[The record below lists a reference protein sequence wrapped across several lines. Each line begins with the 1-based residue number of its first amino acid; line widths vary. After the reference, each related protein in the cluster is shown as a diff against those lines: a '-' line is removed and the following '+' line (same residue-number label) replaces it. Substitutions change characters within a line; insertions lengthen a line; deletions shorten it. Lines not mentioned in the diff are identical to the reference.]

1 MSSDETPW
9 QSPSAGS
16 SGNDDA
22 AQPSW
27 SSDQPSASL
36 DAGASAPS
44 AQPRFGAYGATPP
57 GQAPSGS
64 WQSGYPGYEPAQGQ
78 ADPAQPYGA
87 PGSSGVPGG
96 FFLAPKPGIIPLRPL
111 SIGEIISGAFESLR
125 ANPKAMFIP
134 ALIVMSVLGV
144 ISAVLSFTSSLGLDS
159 LLTSSTSDP
168 ESVVVG
174 LDLTTSTSPAS
185 FLTTLLGSGATTL
198 LMSLASTVLTGL
210 LIVAVSRSVL
220 GRLATPGEVWQRT
233 RSRVWA
239 LIGQSLLTSLIVYG
253 VLAVGTG
260 VTVAASVGMFTTFGS
275 QRSAPLTVVFALAI
289 VVLALTTVCLTAFL
303 WVRLSM
309 APAVLVLENV
319 GVLTAMSRSWE
330 LTRQGFWR
338 VFGVLVLAAIISNVA
353 VSVVGGV
360 TGIVAGIVGAII
372 GSFALVSAL
381 SSLLGALLSAV
392 IMPFTAAVTAL
403 TYIDLRMRR
412 EGLDVELRQA
422 AA

>member
-9 QSPSAGS
+9 RSPSAGS
-16 SGNDDA
+16 TGNDDA
-22 AQPSW
+22 AQASW
-27 SSDQPSASL
+27 APDQPSTAP
-36 DAGASAPS
+36 DAPGASAPS
-44 AQPRFGAYGATPP
+44 GQPRFGAYGATPP
-57 GQAPSGS
+57 GQAS
-64 WQSGYPGYEPAQGQ
+64 WQPGHTGYGPAQGY
-78 ADPAQPYGA
+78 ADPAQPYGE
-87 PGSSGVPGG
+87 PGHSGVPGG

-125 ANPKAMFIP
+125 ANPKAMFVP
-134 ALIVMSVLGV
+134 ALVVMSVLGV
-144 ISAVLSFTSSLGLDS
+144 ISAALSFTSALSLDS
-159 LLTSSTSDP
+159 LLTSSAPDLDTTT
-168 ESVVVG
+168 G
-174 LDLTTSTSPAS
+174 LDLTATASPS
-185 FLTTLLGSGATTL
+185 SVLTTLLGSTATTL
-198 LMSLASTVLTGL
+198 LISLASTVLTGL

-239 LIGQSLLTSLIVYG
+239 LIGQSLLTSFIVYG
-253 VLAVGTG
+253 VLVIGAVATIVAAFGMISTLASSRSTL
-260 VTVAASVGMFTTFGS
+260 VTVLLAV
-275 QRSAPLTVVFALAI
+275 AI
-289 VVLALTTVCLTAFL
+289 VVLALATVCLTAFL

-319 GVLTAMSRSWE
+319 GVLTAIGRSWE

-338 VFGVLVLAAIISNVA
+338 VFGVLVLAAVISNVA

-360 TGIVAGIVGAII
+360 VGVVAGVVGALI
-372 GSFALVSAL
+372 GSFALISAL
-381 SSLLGALLSAV
+381 SSLLGALLGAV